1 MNLIKLANDW
11 LTGLD
16 GETYAIGRGLG
27 LILFAVALGLA
38 VGVTVFAGW
47 TSKPSLAEWG
57 GFLAGLG
64 TFLVTVSGGATALIF
79 GTHTTEPKTPPG
91 TVNEPEGQSGP

>member
-79 GTHTTEPKTPPG
+79 GTHSTEPKNTTPTEQPA
-91 TVNEPEGQSGP
+91 EGPNA

>member
-38 VGVTVFAGW
+38 VGITVFAGW

-79 GTHTTEPKTPPG
+79 GTHSTEPKTPTG
-91 TVNEPEGQSGP
+91 DVKEPEG

>member
-38 VGVTVFAGW
+38 VGITVFAGW

-79 GTHTTEPKTPPG
+79 GTHSTEPQTPTG
-91 TVNEPEGQSGP
+91 DVKEPEG

>member
-38 VGVTVFAGW
+38 VGITVFAGW

-79 GTHTTEPKTPPG
+79 GTHSTEPKTPPAEQPPG
-91 TVNEPEGQSGP
+91 DPNV